1 MKYIDLIHMREK
13 RVPPKREGRPPHATS
28 HSLPKTA
35 TGIRGL
41 DEITV
46 GGFPRGR
53 TTLLCGAAGCG
64 KTLFGMEFL
73 IRGATEYNEPGVCLS
88 FDETGEELAVNV
100 ASLGFDLNDLAARK
114 MIAIDHI
121 YIERSQI
128 EETGE
133 YDLEG
138 LFLRLGHAVDST
150 QAKRVLLDSLET
162 LFAGIA
168 NESILRAELRRL
180 FRWLKDRGLTA
191 LVTAE
196 RGENS
201 LTRHGIEEYISDC
214 VILLD
219 HRVTEAVTTRRLR
232 VVKYR
237 GSSHGTNEY
246 PFLIDT
252 DGISVLPLTS
262 LELNQGALDKRVS
275 AGITALDS
283 MLGGEG
289 YFRGSSI
296 LLSGTPGTG
305 KTSLGAHF
313 VEAACARGERCVF
326 FSFEES
332 APQILRN
339 MRSIGVNLGQWVDK
353 GLLRFQAARPS
364 TFGLEMHLVIM
375 HKLIAEFN
383 PSIVVVDPLNAL
395 LHAGAEFEAQSMVL
409 RLVDFLKS
417 KGITALMTS
426 LAHESAPTEQS
437 DVEISSIV
445 DTWISLRDIE
455 RSGERNRGL
464 YVLKARGLA
473 HSNQIRE
480 YVITDK
486 GIQFRDVYLGA
497 DMLTGSA
504 RIAQEAKDATA
515 MLVAAEETQ
524 RRKSIQELRSKV
536 VESQIAVLQLELES
550 EEHEMRRL
558 TEQDEIMT
566 RKLID
571 DQRVMQKSRAALP
584 DLSPKSAKKGSSRK

>member
-1 MKYIDLIHMREK
+1 M
-13 RVPPKREGRPPHATS
+13 
-28 HSLPKTA
+28 
-35 TGIRGL
+35 
-41 DEITV
+41 
-46 GGFPRGR
+46 GR

-73 IRGATEYNEPGVCLS
+73 VRGATEYAQPGVCIS
-88 FDETGEELAVNV
+88 FDETGEELAANV
-100 ASLGFDLNDLAARK
+100 ASLGFDLKDLAARK
-114 MIAIDHI
+114 LLAIDHV

-138 LFLRLGHAVDST
+138 LFLRLAFAVDST
-150 QAKRVLLDSLET
+150 KAKRVLLDSLET
-162 LFAGIA
+162 LFAGIG

-180 FRWLKDRGLTA
+180 FRWLKERGLTA
-191 LVTAE
+191 VVTAE
-196 RGENS
+196 RGENT

-262 LELNQGALDKRVS
+262 LELNQEASDKRVS
-275 AGITALDS
+275 TGIAALDA

-296 LLSGTPGTG
+296 LLSGTAGTG
-305 KTSLGAHF
+305 KTSLAAHF
-313 VEAACARGERCVF
+313 VDAACARGERCF
-326 FSFEES
+326 FYSFEES
-332 APQILRN
+332 APQIVRN
-339 MRSIGVNLGQWVDK
+339 MRSIGVNLGPWVDK
-353 GLLRFQAARPS
+353 GVLRFQSTRPS
-364 TFGLEMHLVIM
+364 TFGLEMHLVMM

-383 PSIVVVDPLNAL
+383 PSIVVVDPFTAL
-395 LHAGAEFEAQSMVL
+395 LSAGAEFEAQSMVL

-426 LAHESAPTEQS
+426 LANVSAPTQQTEVQ
-437 DVEISSIV
+437 ISSIV

-455 RSGERNRGL
+455 SSSERNRGL

-480 YVITDK
+480 YVITGN
-486 GIQFRDVYLGA
+486 GIQFRDVYLGGE
-497 DMLTGSA
+497 MLTGSA

-515 MLVAAEETQ
+515 MLLGAEENQ
-524 RRKSIQELRSKV
+524 RKKALLERRSKV
-536 VESQIAVLQLELES
+536 LESQIAALQLELES
-550 EEHEMRRL
+550 EGQELRQLAAQGELR
-558 TEQDEIMT
+558 T
-566 RKLID
+566 RKLND
-571 DQRVMQKSRAALP
+571 DQRVMQKSRAAEP
-584 DLSPKSAKKGSSRK
+584 EWAPKSAKKESSRK

>member
-1 MKYIDLIHMREK
+1 
-13 RVPPKREGRPPHATS
+13 
-28 HSLPKTA
+28 
-35 TGIRGL
+35 
-41 DEITV
+41 
-46 GGFPRGR
+46 
-53 TTLLCGAAGCG
+53 
-64 KTLFGMEFL
+64 MEFL
-73 IRGATEYNEPGVCLS
+73 VRGATEYAQPGVCIS
-88 FDETGEELAVNV
+88 FDETGEELAANV
-100 ASLGFDLNDLAARK
+100 ASLGFDLKDLAARK
-114 MIAIDHI
+114 LLAIDHV

-138 LFLRLGHAVDST
+138 LFLRLAFAVDST
-150 QAKRVLLDSLET
+150 KAKRVLLDSLET
-162 LFAGIA
+162 LFAGIG

-180 FRWLKDRGLTA
+180 FRWLKERGLTA
-191 LVTAE
+191 VVTAE
-196 RGENS
+196 RGENT

-262 LELNQGALDKRVS
+262 LELNQEASDKRVS
-275 AGITALDS
+275 TGIAALDA

-296 LLSGTPGTG
+296 LLSGTAGTG
-305 KTSLGAHF
+305 KTSLAAHF
-313 VEAACARGERCVF
+313 VDAACARGERCF
-326 FSFEES
+326 FYSFEES
-332 APQILRN
+332 APQIVRN
-339 MRSIGVNLGQWVDK
+339 MRSIGVNLGPWVDK
-353 GLLRFQAARPS
+353 GVLRFQSTRPS
-364 TFGLEMHLVIM
+364 TFGLEMHLVMM

-383 PSIVVVDPLNAL
+383 PSIVVVDPFTAL
-395 LHAGAEFEAQSMVL
+395 LSAGAEFEAQSMVL

-426 LAHESAPTEQS
+426 LANVSAPTQQT
-437 DVEISSIV
+437 DVQISSIV

-455 RSGERNRGL
+455 SSSERNRGL

-480 YVITDK
+480 YVITGN
-486 GIQFRDVYLGA
+486 GIQFRDVYLGGE
-497 DMLTGSA
+497 MLTGSA

-515 MLVAAEETQ
+515 MLLGAEENQ
-524 RRKSIQELRSKV
+524 RKKALLERRSKV
-536 VESQIAVLQLELES
+536 LESQIAALQLELES
-550 EEHEMRRL
+550 EGQELRQLAAQGELR
-558 TEQDEIMT
+558 T
-566 RKLID
+566 RKLSD
-571 DQRVMQKSRAALP
+571 DQRVMQKSRAAEPELA
-584 DLSPKSAKKGSSRK
+584 PKSAKKESSRK

>member
-1 MKYIDLIHMREK
+1 MRGKRLPLK
-13 RVPPKREGRPPHATS
+13 RVEQMPKAPPHGLSKAE
-28 HSLPKTA
+28 
-35 TGIRGL
+35 TGIRGF
-41 DEITV
+41 DEITF
-46 GGFPRGR
+46 GGVPRGR

-73 IRGATEYNEPGVCLS
+73 IRGATEYDEPGVCLS
-88 FDETGEELAVNV
+88 FDETGEDLAANV

-114 MIAIDHI
+114 LIAIDHI

-128 EETGE
+128 EETGA

-138 LFLRLGHAVDST
+138 LFLRLGHAVDT
-150 QAKRVLLDSLET
+150 TKAKRVLLDSLET

-180 FRWLKDRGLTA
+180 FSWMKERGLTA
-191 LVTAE
+191 VVTAE

-219 HRVTEAVTTRRLR
+219 HRVTESVTTRRLR

-262 LELNQGALDKRVS
+262 LELNHAASDQRVS
-275 AGITALDS
+275 TGISALDS

-296 LLSGTPGTG
+296 LLSGTAGTG
-305 KTSLGAHF
+305 KTSLAAHF
-313 VEAACARGERCVF
+313 VAAACARGERCLF

-332 APQILRN
+332 ATQILRN
-339 MRSIGVNLGQWVDK
+339 TRSIGLNLGQWVDK
-353 GLLRFQAARPS
+353 GILRFQAARPS
-364 TFGLEMHLVIM
+364 TFGLEMHLVMM

-383 PSIVVVDPLNAL
+383 PSIVVVDPLTAL
-395 LHAGAEFEAQSMVL
+395 INAGAESEAQSMVL

-426 LAHESAPTEQS
+426 LVHASEPTRQT
-437 DVEISSIV
+437 DIQISSIV
-445 DTWISLRDIE
+445 DAWISLRDIE
-455 RSGERNRGL
+455 SSGERNRGL
-464 YVLKARGLA
+464 YVLKARGLS

-480 YVITDK
+480 FVMTDK
-486 GIQFRDVYLGA
+486 GIQLRDVYLGA
-497 DMLTGSA
+497 EMLTGSA

-515 MLVAAEETQ
+515 MLLAAEESQ
-524 RRKSIQELRSKV
+524 RSKAILERRSKV
-536 VESQIAVLQLELES
+536 LESQIAALQLELES
-550 EEHEMRRL
+550 EGREMRHL
-558 TEQDEIMT
+558 SEQDELRT
-566 RKLID
+566 QKLIE
-571 DQRVMQKSRAALP
+571 DQRVMQKSRAAVP
-584 DLSPKSAKKGSSRK
+584 EFIMKSAKKGGSRK

>member
-1 MKYIDLIHMREK
+1 MRDK
-13 RVPPKREGRPPHATS
+13 RLTTKRDGGRPNAAA

-35 TGIRGL
+35 SGIRGL

-73 IRGATEYNEPGVCLS
+73 VRGATEYAEPGVCIS
-88 FDETGEELAVNV
+88 FDETGEELAANV
-100 ASLGFDLNDLAARK
+100 ASLGFDLKDLAARK
-114 MIAIDHI
+114 LLAIDHV

-138 LFLRLGHAVDST
+138 LFLRLAYAVDST
-150 QAKRVLLDSLET
+150 KAKRVLLDSVET
-162 LFAGIA
+162 LFAGIG

-180 FRWLKDRGLTA
+180 FRWLKERGLTA
-191 LVTAE
+191 VVTAE
-196 RGENS
+196 RGENT

-262 LELNQGALDKRVS
+262 LELNQEASDKRVS
-275 AGITALDS
+275 TGIAALDA

-296 LLSGTPGTG
+296 LLSGTAGTG
-305 KTSLGAHF
+305 KTSLAAHF
-313 VEAACARGERCVF
+313 VDAACARGERCLS

-332 APQILRN
+332 APQIVRN
-339 MRSIGVNLGQWVDK
+339 MRSIGVNLGQWVDE
-353 GLLRFQAARPS
+353 GVLRFQSIRPS
-364 TFGLEMHLVIM
+364 TFGLEMHLVMM

-383 PSIVVVDPLNAL
+383 PSIVVVDPLTAL
-395 LHAGAEFEAQSMVL
+395 LSAGAEFEAQSMVL

-426 LAHESAPTEQS
+426 LANVSAPTQQT
-437 DVEISSIV
+437 DVQISSIV

-455 RSGERNRGL
+455 SSSERNRGL

-480 YVITDK
+480 YVITGN
-486 GIQFRDVYLGA
+486 GIQFRDVYLGGE
-497 DMLTGSA
+497 MLTGSA

-515 MLVAAEETQ
+515 MVLEAEESQ
-524 RRKSIQELRSKV
+524 RKKAILERRSKV
-536 VESQIAVLQLELES
+536 LESQIAALQLELES
-550 EEHEMRRL
+550 EGQELRQLAAQGELR
-558 TEQDEIMT
+558 T
-566 RKLID
+566 RKLND
-571 DQRVMQKSRAALP
+571 DQRVMQKSRAAEPELA
-584 DLSPKSAKKGSSRK
+584 PKSAKKESSRK